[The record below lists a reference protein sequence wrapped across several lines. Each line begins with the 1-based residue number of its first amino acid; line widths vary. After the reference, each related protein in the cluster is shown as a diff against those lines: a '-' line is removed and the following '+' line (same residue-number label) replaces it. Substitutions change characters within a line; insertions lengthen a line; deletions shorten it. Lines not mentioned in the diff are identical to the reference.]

1 MGLHLH
7 LGPSMIG
14 LFFFVINI
22 IFVRVPTPVSAD
34 YEEHKNCSAPFRC
47 ANRDDI
53 GYPFWGGNRPEYC
66 GYPGFEL
73 NCEEDVPEINIL
85 NITYKVLKFDNAKRI
100 ITVAREDYW
109 DQYCPSNLV
118 DTALNFSL
126 FDYVHATDNLTLY
139 YSCPPNLMNGMS
151 VLSLLD
157 RYEFRCNSDESNA
170 ADNYFYSWDVNSVFN
185 KTFTDAV
192 KAYFGS
198 CAKSVLLPLQQPT
211 VESLVKNPA
220 SANLTRALQEGFG
233 LQWFPNE
240 NLCEKCEQSKG
251 ECGYSARTGQF
262 NCYCPDKAYPDSCP
276 PQEGACNASVT
287 FTVPKSVLPIVLG
300 NCLVLEKVLQRKW
313 EVSGWHAIS
322 APNLVE
328 GVKQFVTAKRNS
340 LTSRAAQDHSLTRER
355 RLPLVISTSDSLF
368 SHQQQH
374 FQQFFQGMIVQQ
386 IYHYYSVLFLNAGI
400 GAGVVGI
407 IVILV
412 ILLLVG
418 LRHIRKKKTENDQN
432 VFGFGRFRKKKTEN
446 ENAEAAFIRNYVSLA
461 PKRYNY
467 SDVKRMTNSFSNKLG
482 QGGFGSVYKGK
493 LPDGRLVAV
502 KVLKNSKVNGEEF
515 INEVA
520 SMSRTSHVNVVSFLG
535 FCYEKKKRAL
545 IYEFMPNGSLDQFIY
560 DEESSNI
567 NRKLEWRTMCQI
579 AVGIARGLEYLHRG
593 CNIRIVHF
601 DIKPHNILLGEDFCP
616 KISDFGLA
624 KLSEKKESFISML
637 GARGTIG
644 YIAPEVFCRNFGGV
658 SHKSDV
664 YSYGMMILEMVVGRK
679 NAEVKVSLSSEIYF
693 PNSIYK
699 HIEPG
704 NEFQLAGVVTEEEK
718 EMAKK
723 MILVSLWCIQ
733 TNPSDRPSM
742 HKVLEMLEGRTEDL
756 QIPPKPSLSSP
767 RRSAQQLSLASLLVD

>member
-22 IFVRVPTPVSAD
+22 IFVHVPTPVSAN
-34 YEEHKNCSAPFRC
+34 YEEYKNCSAPFRC

-85 NITYKVLKFDNAKRI
+85 NITYKVLKFDQATRI

-118 DTALNFSL
+118 DTTLNFSL
-126 FDYVHATDNLTLY
+126 FNYAPATGNLTLY
-139 YSCPPNLMNGMS
+139 YSCPANLMNDM
-151 VLSLLD
+151 LLKPLLD
-157 RYEFRCNSDESNA
+157 PYEFRCNSDESNA
-170 ADNYFYSWDVNSVFN
+170 ADNYYYSWEFSSIFNNSLIE
-185 KTFTDAV
+185 AM
-192 KAYFGS
+192 KAYLGR
-198 CAKSVLLPLQQPT
+198 CEKSVLLPLQQPT
-211 VESLVKNPA
+211 VEYLLKNPA
-220 SANLTRALQEGFG
+220 SANLARALREGFG
-233 LQWFPNE
+233 LQWFAN
-240 NLCEKCEQSKG
+240 NSRCDMCEQSKG
-251 ECGYSARTGQF
+251 ECAYSARTGQF
-262 NCYCPDKAYPDSCP
+262 NCYCPDKAYADSCP
-276 PQEGACNASVT
+276 PQEGSFFN
-287 FTVPKSVLPIVLG
+287 
-300 NCLVLEKVLQRKW
+300 QRMK
-313 EVSGWHAIS
+313 
-322 APNLVE
+322 
-328 GVKQFVTAKRNS
+328 
-340 LTSRAAQDHSLTRER
+340 TS
-355 RLPLVISTSDSLF
+355 F
-368 SHQQQH
+368 
-374 FQQFFQGMIVQQ
+374 
-386 IYHYYSVLFLNAGI
+386 GI

-432 VFGFGRFRKKKTEN
+432 IFGFGRFRKKITEN

-502 KVLKNSKVNGEEF
+502 KVLMNSKVNGEEF

-520 SMSRTSHVNVVSFLG
+520 SMSKTSHVNVVSFLG

-560 DEESSNI
+560 DEESSHI
-567 NRKLEWRTMCQI
+567 NRKLEWRTMYQI

-624 KLSEKKESFISML
+624 KLSEKKESIISML

-679 NAEVKVSLSSEIYF
+679 NADVKVSLSSEIYF

-742 HKVLEMLEGRTEDL
+742 HKVLEMLEGSTEDL

-767 RRSAQQLSLASLLVD
+767 RRSAQQSPPASLSTELASLESSSS

>member
-14 LFFFVINI
+14 LFFFAINI
-22 IFVRVPTPVSAD
+22 IFVHVPTPVSAD
-34 YEEHKNCSAPFRC
+34 YEEHKSCSAPFRC

-73 NCEEDVPEINIL
+73 NCEEDFPEMKIL
-85 NITYKVLKFDNAKRI
+85 NITYKILKIDKVPRTL
-100 ITVAREDYW
+100 TVAREDYW
-109 DQYCPSNLV
+109 DKYCPSSLV
-118 DTALNFSL
+118 DTTLNFSL
-126 FDYVHATDNLTLY
+126 FNYAPATGNLTLY
-139 YSCPPNLMNGMS
+139 YSCPANLMNDM
-151 VLSLLD
+151 LLKRLLD
-157 RYEFRCNSDESNA
+157 PYEFRCNSDESNA
-170 ADNYFYSWDVNSVFN
+170 ADNYYYSWEFSSIFNNSLIE
-185 KTFTDAV
+185 AM
-192 KAYFGS
+192 KAYLRM
-198 CAKSVLLPLQQPT
+198 CEKSVLLPLQQPT
-211 VESLVKNPA
+211 VEYLVKNPA
-220 SANLTRALQEGFG
+220 SANLARALREGFG
-233 LQWFPNE
+233 LQWFAN
-240 NLCEKCEQSKG
+240 NSLCDTCEQSKG

-262 NCYCPDKAYPDSCP
+262 NCYCPDKAYADSCP
-276 PQEGACNASVT
+276 PQEGSFFN
-287 FTVPKSVLPIVLG
+287 KR
-300 NCLVLEKVLQRKW
+300 RK
-313 EVSGWHAIS
+313 IS
-322 APNLVE
+322 
-328 GVKQFVTAKRNS
+328 F
-340 LTSRAAQDHSLTRER
+340 
-355 RLPLVISTSDSLF
+355 
-368 SHQQQH
+368 
-374 FQQFFQGMIVQQ
+374 
-386 IYHYYSVLFLNAGI
+386 GI

-432 VFGFGRFRKKKTEN
+432 VFGFGRFRKKNTEN

-482 QGGFGSVYKGK
+482 QGAFGSVYKGK

-520 SMSRTSHVNVVSFLG
+520 SMSKTSHVNVVSFLG

-545 IYEFMPNGSLDQFIY
+545 IYEFMPNGSLDQYIY

-624 KLSEKKESFISML
+624 KLSEKKESIISML

-664 YSYGMMILEMVVGRK
+664 YSYGMMILEMVAGRK

-742 HKVLEMLEGRTEDL
+742 HKVLEMLEGSTEDL

-767 RRSAQQLSLASLLVD
+767 RRSAQQSPPASLSTELALLESSSS

>member
-1 MGLHLH
+1 MGLHLHLH
-7 LGPSMIG
+7 LGPSMFG

-22 IFVRVPTPVSAD
+22 IFVHVPPPVSAN
-34 YEEHKNCSAPFRC
+34 YEEYKNCSGPFRC

-85 NITYKVLKFDNAKRI
+85 NITYKVLKFDEARRI

-126 FDYVHATDNLTLY
+126 FNYTPATGNLTLY
-139 YSCPPNLMNGMS
+139 YSCPANLMNDML
-151 VLSLLD
+151 VKPLLGP
-157 RYEFRCNSDESNA
+157 YEFRCNSDESNA
-170 ADNYFYSWDVNSVFN
+170 ADNYYYSWEFSSIFN
-185 KTFTDAV
+185 KSLIEAM
-192 KAYFGS
+192 KAYLGR
-198 CAKSVLLPLQQPT
+198 CGKSVLLPLQQPT
-211 VESLVKNPA
+211 VEYLVKNPA
-220 SANLTRALQEGFG
+220 SENLARALREGFG
-233 LQWFPNE
+233 LQWFAN
-240 NLCEKCEQSKG
+240 NSLCDTCEQSKG
-251 ECGYSARTGQF
+251 ECAYSARTGQF
-262 NCYCPDKAYPDSCP
+262 NCYCPDKAYADSCP
-276 PQEGACNASVT
+276 PQEGACNASDT

-300 NCLVLEKVLQRKW
+300 NCLVLEQVLQLKW

-322 APNLVE
+322 ALKLVE
-328 GVKQFVTAKRNS
+328 GIA
-340 LTSRAAQDHSLTRER
+340 
-355 RLPLVISTSDSLF
+355 
-368 SHQQQH
+368 
-374 FQQFFQGMIVQQ
+374 
-386 IYHYYSVLFLNAGI
+386 
-400 GAGVVGI
+400 AGVVGI

-432 VFGFGRFRKKKTEN
+432 DFGFGRFRKKNTEN

-502 KVLKNSKVNGEEF
+502 KVLMNSKVNGEEF

-520 SMSRTSHVNVVSFLG
+520 SMSKTSHVNVVSFLG

-567 NRKLEWRTMCQI
+567 NRKLEWRTMYQI

-624 KLSEKKESFISML
+624 KLSEKKESIISML

-664 YSYGMMILEMVVGRK
+664 YSYGIMILEMVAGRK

-704 NEFQLAGVVTEEEK
+704 NEFHLAGVVTEEEK

-742 HKVLEMLEGRTEDL
+742 HKVLEMLEGSTEDL

-767 RRSAQQLSLASLLVD
+767 RRSAQQSPPASLSTELASLESSSS

>member
-276 PQEGACNASVT
+276 PQEGSFFN
-287 FTVPKSVLPIVLG
+287 K
-300 NCLVLEKVLQRKW
+300 RK
-313 EVSGWHAIS
+313 
-322 APNLVE
+322 
-328 GVKQFVTAKRNS
+328 K
-340 LTSRAAQDHSLTRER
+340 TS
-355 RLPLVISTSDSLF
+355 F
-368 SHQQQH
+368 
-374 FQQFFQGMIVQQ
+374 
-386 IYHYYSVLFLNAGI
+386 GI